1 MQPKL
6 WAAALFLPGAG
17 ARLAALC
24 WPRQASALSE
34 LRPRA
39 HCPRGHCLAAHHKDR
54 EAGL

>member
-6 WAAALFLPGAG
+6 RAAGLFLAETGAGVAALH
-17 ARLAALC
+17 
-24 WPRQASALSE
+24 WPRQAGALSE

-39 HCPRGHCLAAHHKDR
+39 DCPRRHCLAAHHKDR